1 VLGQEMGNNRDM
13 RLNRILTAV
22 ATVIALTLISGVGL
36 ALPAS
41 AADTRYI
48 TISATGT
55 TTVVPDAVRINATV
69 SVLGT
74 TSKSALSTASATSK
88 AVRSALTANK
98 VATKDIA
105 TQSITVY
112 PEYSYPASG
121 TPTLSGYRATQ
132 SFDITIRS
140 ATTAGAVVDAIVE
153 AGGDNLQVNGVS
165 PFVLDSDKAT
175 ETARTAAVKKAK
187 AKAASYA
194 KLLGVKLGRV
204 IYLDETSTPAAYP
217 IYTAKADSDATVVD
231 LGEQKVSVSV
241 TVRWSIG

>member
-1 VLGQEMGNNRDM
+1 MK
-13 RLNRILTAV
+13 LNRFRSIMVTII
-22 ATVIALTLISGVGL
+22 VITLISGVGL
-36 ALPAS
+36 ARPAN
-41 AADTRYI
+41 AADSRYI
-48 TISATGT
+48 TVSATGT
-55 TTVVPDAVRINATV
+55 ATVVPDAVRINATV

-74 TSKSALSTASATSK
+74 TSKGALSSAGATST
-88 AVRSALTANK
+88 AVRSALTASK
-98 VATKDIA
+98 VATKDVA

-132 SFDITIRS
+132 SFDITIRN
-140 ATTAGAVVDAIVE
+140 ATTAGAVVDALVE

-165 PFVLDSDKAT
+165 PFVLDSDKST

-187 AKAASYA
+187 SKAASYA

-204 IYLDETSTPAAYP
+204 IYLDESSTPTAYP
-217 IYTAKADSDATVVD
+217 IYTATAKADSAATVVD

-241 TVRWSIG
+241 VVRWAIGS

>member
-1 VLGQEMGNNRDM
+1 MRDNRYM
-13 RLNRILTAV
+13 KLNRIRTAV
-22 ATVIALTLISGVGL
+22 AAVIALTLISGVGL

-55 TTVVPDAVRINATV
+55 TMVVPDAVRINAMV
-69 SVLGT
+69 SVFAT
-74 TSKSALSTASATSK
+74 TSKGALGTASKTSSG
-88 AVRSALTANK
+88 VRSALIANK

-121 TPTLSGYRATQ
+121 TQTLSGYRATQ
-132 SFDITIRS
+132 SFDITVRS
-140 ATTAGAVVDAIVE
+140 ATTAGSVVDAIVE

-165 PFVLDSDKAT
+165 PFVVDNDKAT

-187 AKAASYA
+187 ARAASYA

-204 IYLDETSTPAAYP
+204 IYLDETSTPVAYP
-217 IYTAKADSDATVVD
+217 IYSATTKADSAETVVD

>member
-1 VLGQEMGNNRDM
+1 MK
-13 RLNRILTAV
+13 LNRFRSIMV
-22 ATVIALTLISGVGL
+22 TVIAITLISGVGL
-36 ALPAS
+36 ARPAN
-41 AADTRYI
+41 AADSRYI
-48 TISATGT
+48 TVSATGT
-55 TTVVPDAVRINATV
+55 ATVVPDAVRINATV

-74 TSKSALSTASATSK
+74 TSKGALSSAGATSTV
-88 AVRSALTANK
+88 VRSALTANK
-98 VATKDIA
+98 VATKDVA

-140 ATTAGAVVDAIVE
+140 AATAGAVVDAIVD

-204 IYLDETSTPAAYP
+204 IYLDESSTPTANP
-217 IYTAKADSDATVVD
+217 IYTATAKADSAATVVD
-231 LGEQKVSVSV
+231 LGEQKISVSV
-241 TVRWSIG
+241 VVRWAIGS

>member
-1 VLGQEMGNNRDM
+1 MK
-13 RLNRILTAV
+13 LNRFRSIMV
-22 ATVIALTLISGVGL
+22 TVIAITLISGVSQ
-36 ALPAS
+36 ALPAN
-41 AADTRYI
+41 AADSRYI
-48 TISATGT
+48 TVSATGMA
-55 TTVVPDAVRINATV
+55 TVVPDAVRINATV
-69 SVLGT
+69 SLLGT
-74 TSKSALSTASATSK
+74 TSKGALSSAGATST
-88 AVRSALTANK
+88 AVRSALTANN

-121 TPTLSGYRATQ
+121 TPVLSGYRATQ
-132 SFDITIRS
+132 SFDITIRN
-140 ATTAGAVVDAIVE
+140 AATAGAVVDAIVD

-165 PFVLDSDKAT
+165 PFVLDGDKAT

-204 IYLDETSTPAAYP
+204 IYLDESSTPTAYP
-217 IYTAKADSDATVVD
+217 IYTATAKADSAATVVD

-241 TVRWSIG
+241 VVRWAIGS

>member
-1 VLGQEMGNNRDM
+1 MK
-13 RLNRILTAV
+13 LNRIRTGV
-22 ATVIALTLISGVGL
+22 AGVIALILIFEVGL
-36 ALPAS
+36 AIPAS

-55 TTVVPDAVRINATV
+55 TTAVLDAVRINATV
-69 SVLGT
+69 SVLGITSKGTLGTAST
-74 TSKSALSTASATSK
+74 TST

-98 VATKDIA
+98 IATKDIA

-132 SFDITIRS
+132 SFNITIRS
-140 ATTAGAVVDAIVE
+140 ATTAGTVVDAIVE
-153 AGGDNLQVNGVS
+153 AGGDNLQINGVS
-165 PFVLDSDKAT
+165 PFVLDSNKAT
-175 ETARTAAVKKAK
+175 ETARTAAVKKAR

-204 IYLDETSTPAAYP
+204 IYLDETSTPTTYP
-217 IYTAKADSDATVVD
+217 IYSAAAKADSAATVVD

>member
-1 VLGQEMGNNRDM
+1 MGDNRDM
-13 RLNRILTAV
+13 KLNRFRTITAS
-22 ATVIALTLISGVGL
+22 VIALILISGVGL

-48 TISATGT
+48 TISASGT
-55 TTVVPDAVRINATV
+55 TSVVPDAVRINATV

-74 TSKSALSTASATSK
+74 TSKGALSTAGTTST
-88 AVRSALTANK
+88 AVRSALSANK
-98 VATKDIA
+98 VATKDVA

-140 ATTAGAVVDAIVE
+140 TTIAGAVVDAIIE

-165 PFVLDSDKAT
+165 PFVLDNDKAT
-175 ETARTAAVKKAK
+175 EAARTAAVKKAK

-204 IYLDETSTPAAYP
+204 IYLDETPTPAAFP
-217 IYTAKADSDATVVD
+217 IYSASAKADSAETVVD
-231 LGEQKVSVSV
+231 LGEQKVSVAV

>member
-1 VLGQEMGNNRDM
+1 MK
-13 RLNRILTAV
+13 LNRFRSIMV
-22 ATVIALTLISGVGL
+22 TVIAITLISGVSL
-36 ALPAS
+36 APPAN
-41 AADTRYI
+41 AADSRYI
-48 TISATGT
+48 TVSATGT
-55 TTVVPDAVRINATV
+55 ATVVPDAVRINATV

-74 TSKSALSTASATSK
+74 TSKGALSSAGATST
-88 AVRSALTANK
+88 AVRSALTASK
-98 VATKDIA
+98 VATKDVA

-132 SFDITIRS
+132 SFDITIRN

-204 IYLDETSTPAAYP
+204 IYLDESSTPTAYP
-217 IYTAKADSDATVVD
+217 IYTSTAKADSAATVVD

-241 TVRWSIG
+241 VVRWAIGS

>member
-1 VLGQEMGNNRDM
+1 MK
-13 RLNRILTAV
+13 LNRFRSIMV
-22 ATVIALTLISGVGL
+22 TVIAITLISGVSL
-36 ALPAS
+36 APPAN
-41 AADTRYI
+41 AADSRYI
-48 TISATGT
+48 TVSATGT
-55 TTVVPDAVRINATV
+55 ATVVPDAVRINATV

-74 TSKSALSTASATSK
+74 TSKGALSSAGATST

-98 VATKDIA
+98 VATKDVA

-132 SFDITIRS
+132 SFDITLRN
-140 ATTAGAVVDAIVE
+140 AATAGAVVDAIVE

-204 IYLDETSTPAAYP
+204 IYLDESSTPTAYP
-217 IYTAKADSDATVVD
+217 IYTSTAKADSAATVVD

-241 TVRWSIG
+241 VVRWAIGS

>member
-1 VLGQEMGNNRDM
+1 MK
-13 RLNRILTAV
+13 LNRIRTSMA
-22 ATVIALTLISGVGL
+22 AVIALTLILGVGF
-36 ALPAS
+36 AQPAS

-48 TISATGT
+48 TISATGAI
-55 TTVVPDAVRINATV
+55 TVVPDAVRINATI

-74 TSKSALSTASATSK
+74 TSKSALGTAGTMSTAI
-88 AVRSALTANK
+88 RSALTANK

-121 TPTLSGYRATQ
+121 LPTLSGYRATQ
-132 SFDITIRS
+132 SFDIIIRS
-140 ATTAGAVVDAIVE
+140 ATTAGAVVDAVVE

-204 IYLDETSTPAAYP
+204 IYLDETSTPTAYP
-217 IYTAKADSDATVVD
+217 IYSATAKADSAETVVD

>member
-1 VLGQEMGNNRDM
+1 MK
-13 RLNRILTAV
+13 LNRFRSIMV
-22 ATVIALTLISGVGL
+22 TVIAITLISGVGL
-36 ALPAS
+36 ARPAN
-41 AADTRYI
+41 AADSRYI
-48 TISATGT
+48 TVSATGT
-55 TTVVPDAVRINATV
+55 ATVVPDAVRINATV

-74 TSKSALSTASATSK
+74 TSKGALSSAGATSTV
-88 AVRSALTANK
+88 VRSALTANK
-98 VATKDIA
+98 VATKDVA

-140 ATTAGAVVDAIVE
+140 AATAGAVVDAIVD

-204 IYLDETSTPAAYP
+204 IYLDESSTPTAYP
-217 IYTAKADSDATVVD
+217 IYTATAKADSAATVVD
-231 LGEQKVSVSV
+231 LGEQKISVSV
-241 TVRWSIG
+241 VVRWAIGS

>member
-1 VLGQEMGNNRDM
+1 MK
-13 RLNRILTAV
+13 LNRFRSIMVTVTA
-22 ATVIALTLISGVGL
+22 ITLISGVSL
-36 ALPAS
+36 ALPAN
-41 AADTRYI
+41 AADSRYI
-48 TISATGT
+48 TVSATGT
-55 TTVVPDAVRINATV
+55 ATVVPDAVRINATV

-74 TSKSALSTASATSK
+74 TSKGALSSAGITST
-88 AVRSALTANK
+88 AVRYALAANK
-98 VATKDIA
+98 VGTKDIA

-121 TPTLSGYRATQ
+121 APTLSGYRATQ
-132 SFDITIRS
+132 TFDITIRN

-153 AGGDNLQVNGVS
+153 AGSDNLQVNGVS

-204 IYLDETSTPAAYP
+204 IYLDESSTPTAYP
-217 IYTAKADSDATVVD
+217 IYTATAKADSAATVVD

-241 TVRWSIG
+241 VVRWEIGS

>member
-1 VLGQEMGNNRDM
+1 M
-13 RLNRILTAV
+13 RLNRIHKLAG
-22 ATVIALTLISGVGL
+22 LISIFSLTGAVGL
-36 ALPAS
+36 AVPAS

-55 TTVVPDAVRINATV
+55 TTVVPDVVRINATV

-74 TSKSALSTASATSK
+74 TSKGALNTAGTAYT

-98 VATKDIA
+98 VSTKDIA

-165 PFVLDSDKAT
+165 PFVLDNDKAT

-204 IYLDETSTPAAYP
+204 IYLDETSTPVAYP
-217 IYTAKADSDATVVD
+217 NYSATAKADSAETVVD

-241 TVRWSIG
+241 TIRWSIG

>member
-1 VLGQEMGNNRDM
+1 MRDNTDM
-13 RLNRILTAV
+13 KPNRIRTFV
-22 ATVIALTLISGVGL
+22 AAVIALILISGVGL
-36 ALPAS
+36 AIPAS
-41 AADTRYI
+41 AADSRYI

-69 SVLGT
+69 SVLG
-74 TSKSALSTASATSK
+74 ATSK
-88 AVRSALTANK
+88 GALGTASKTSSTVRSVLTANK

-121 TPTLSGYRATQ
+121 TPILSGYRATQ

-153 AGGDNLQVNGVS
+153 SGGDNLQVNGVS

-204 IYLDETSTPAAYP
+204 IYLDETSTPTAYP
-217 IYTAKADSDATVVD
+217 IYSASAKADSDATVVD
-231 LGEQKVSVSV
+231 LGEQQVSASV

>member
-1 VLGQEMGNNRDM
+1 MK
-13 RLNRILTAV
+13 LNRFRSIMV
-22 ATVIALTLISGVGL
+22 TVIAITLISGVSL
-36 ALPAS
+36 APPAN
-41 AADTRYI
+41 AADSRYI
-48 TISATGT
+48 TVSATGT
-55 TTVVPDAVRINATV
+55 ATVVPDAVRINATV

-74 TSKSALSTASATSK
+74 TSKGALSSAGATST
-88 AVRSALTANK
+88 AVRSALAANK
-98 VATKDIA
+98 VATKDVA

-132 SFDITIRS
+132 SFDITIRN
-140 ATTAGAVVDAIVE
+140 AATAGAVVDAIVE

-187 AKAASYA
+187 SKAASYA

-204 IYLDETSTPAAYP
+204 IYLDESSTPTAYP
-217 IYTAKADSDATVVD
+217 IYTATAKADSAATVVD

-241 TVRWSIG
+241 VVRWAIGS

>member
-1 VLGQEMGNNRDM
+1 MSDNKYM
-13 RLNRILTAV
+13 KLNRIRTIAAL
-22 ATVIALTLISGVGL
+22 VIATSLIGGAAL
-36 ALPAS
+36 AIPAS
-41 AADTRYI
+41 AADSRYI

-74 TSKSALSTASATSK
+74 SSKGALSTAGATSN
-88 AVRSALTANK
+88 AVRAALTANK
-98 VATKDIA
+98 VGTKDIA

-132 SFDITIRS
+132 SFDITIRAAS
-140 ATTAGAVVDAIVE
+140 TAGAVVDAIVE

-165 PFVLDSDKAT
+165 PFVLDNNKAT
-175 ETARTAAVKKAK
+175 ETARAYAVGRAK

-194 KLLGVKLGRV
+194 KLLGIKLGRV
-204 IYLDETSTPAAYP
+204 IYLDETSTPSSYP
-217 IYTAKADSDATVVD
+217 IYSTAAKADSAATVVD

-241 TVRWSIG
+241 TVRWAIG

>member
-1 VLGQEMGNNRDM
+1 MK
-13 RLNRILTAV
+13 LNRFRSIMV
-22 ATVIALTLISGVGL
+22 TVMAITLISGVGL
-36 ALPAS
+36 ARPAN
-41 AADTRYI
+41 AADSRYI
-48 TISATGT
+48 TVSATGT
-55 TTVVPDAVRINATV
+55 ATVVPDAVRINATV

-74 TSKSALSTASATSK
+74 TSKGALSSAGATST
-88 AVRSALTANK
+88 AVRSALTASK
-98 VATKDIA
+98 VATKDVA

-132 SFDITIRS
+132 SFDITIRN
-140 ATTAGAVVDAIVE
+140 AATAGAVVDAIVE

-187 AKAASYA
+187 SKAASYA

-204 IYLDETSTPAAYP
+204 IYLDESSTPTAYP
-217 IYTAKADSDATVVD
+217 IYTATAKADSAATVVD

-241 TVRWSIG
+241 VVRWAIGS

>member
-1 VLGQEMGNNRDM
+1 MKLSRFP
-13 RLNRILTAV
+13 IITAV
-22 ATVIALTLISGVGL
+22 TIALTLVSGVGL
-36 ALPAS
+36 AVPAS
-41 AADTRYI
+41 AAGTRYI

-74 TSKSALSTASATSK
+74 TSKGALSTAGTTST
-88 AVRSALTANK
+88 AVRSTLASNK

-140 ATTAGAVVDAIVE
+140 ASTAGVVVDAIVE
-153 AGGDNLQVNGVS
+153 AGGDNLQINGVS
-165 PFVLDSDKAT
+165 PFILASDKAT
-175 ETARTAAVKKAK
+175 EVARTAAVKKAK

-204 IYLDETSTPAAYP
+204 IYLDETSTPNAYP
-217 IYTAKADSDATVVD
+217 IYTATAKADSVETVVY

>member
-1 VLGQEMGNNRDM
+1 MK
-13 RLNRILTAV
+13 LNRFRTSVTA
-22 ATVIALTLISGVGL
+22 VIALTLISGVGL
-36 ALPAS
+36 AGPAS

-55 TTVVPDAVRINATV
+55 TSVVPDAVRINATV

-74 TSKSALSTASATSK
+74 TSKSALNTASTTSS
-88 AVRSALTANK
+88 AVRSALSANK

-112 PEYSYPASG
+112 PEYSYPVSG

-132 SFDITIRS
+132 SFDITIRN
-140 ATTAGAVVDAIVE
+140 ATTSGAVVDAIIGS
-153 AGGDNLQVNGVS
+153 GGDNLQVNGVS

-175 ETARTAAVKKAK
+175 ENARTAAVKKAK

-204 IYLDETSTPAAYP
+204 IYLDEISTPAPYP
-217 IYTAKADSDATVVD
+217 IYSTAAKADSVETVVD

-241 TVRWSIG
+241 TVRWALN

>member
-1 VLGQEMGNNRDM
+1 MELNSFRTFTAAAIVLS
-13 RLNRILTAV
+13 L
-22 ATVIALTLISGVGL
+22 IASIGFSI
-36 ALPAS
+36 PAS

-69 SVLGT
+69 SVIESS
-74 TSKSALSTASATSK
+74 SKMALSTAGATSNAIRK
-88 AVRSALTANK
+88 VLSANK
-98 VATKDIA
+98 VATKDISS
-105 TQSITVY
+105 QSVTVY
-112 PEYSYPASG
+112 PEYSYPSSG

-140 ATTAGAVVDAIVE
+140 ASTAGTVVDSIVE

-165 PFVLDSDKAT
+165 PFILDNNKAT
-175 ETARTAAVKKAK
+175 QIARTDAVSRAK

-204 IYLDETSTPAAYP
+204 IYLDETSTPTAYP
-217 IYTAKADSDATVVD
+217 NYASAAKADSTETVVD

-241 TVRWSIG
+241 TVRWAIS

>member
-1 VLGQEMGNNRDM
+1 MILKLVH
-13 RLNRILTAV
+13 RLIAGFITCCLFSG
-22 ATVIALTLISGVGL
+22 IALTT
-36 ALPAS
+36 PAS

-48 TISATGT
+48 TISATGAT
-55 TTVVPDAVRINATV
+55 SVVPDAVRINAMV

-74 TSKSALSTASATSK
+74 TSKGALSTAGTTSN
-88 AVRSALTANK
+88 AVRTALTAKK
-98 VATKDIA
+98 VSTKDIA

-121 TPTLSGYRATQ
+121 TATLSGYRATQ

-140 ATTAGAVVDAIVE
+140 ATTAGVVVDAIVA

-217 IYTAKADSDATVVD
+217 IYTATAKADSAATVVD

-241 TVRWSIG
+241 TVRWAIG

>member
-1 VLGQEMGNNRDM
+1 MK
-13 RLNRILTAV
+13 LNRFRTAV
-22 ATVIALTLISGVGL
+22 AAVIALTLISGVGL
-36 ALPAS
+36 AVPAS
-41 AADTRYI
+41 AAGTRYI
-48 TISATGT
+48 TISASGT

-69 SVLGT
+69 SVLDT
-74 TSKSALSTASATSK
+74 TSKGALGTASTASK
-88 AVRSALTANK
+88 AMRSALTANK

-153 AGGDNLQVNGVS
+153 AGGDNLQLNGVS
-165 PFVLDSDKAT
+165 PFVLDSDMAT
-175 ETARTAAVKKAK
+175 EIARTAAVRKAK
-187 AKAASYA
+187 SKAASYA

-204 IYLDETSTPAAYP
+204 IYLDETSTPTAYP
-217 IYTAKADSDATVVD
+217 IYSATAKADSAETVID

>member
-1 VLGQEMGNNRDM
+1 M
-13 RLNRILTAV
+13 RLNRIHKLA
-22 ATVIALTLISGVGL
+22 ALITIFSLAGAVGL
-36 ALPAS
+36 AVPAS

-69 SVLGT
+69 SILGT
-74 TSKSALSTASATSK
+74 TSKSALITASAISK
-88 AVRSALTANK
+88 TVRTALTANK

-140 ATTAGAVVDAIVE
+140 ATTAGLLLIQLLKLVE
-153 AGGDNLQVNGVS
+153 ITC
-165 PFVLDSDKAT
+165 K
-175 ETARTAAVKKAK
+175 
-187 AKAASYA
+187 
-194 KLLGVKLGRV
+194 
-204 IYLDETSTPAAYP
+204 
-217 IYTAKADSDATVVD
+217 
-231 LGEQKVSVSV
+231 
-241 TVRWSIG
+241 

>member
-1 VLGQEMGNNRDM
+1 MKFIRFCK
-13 RLNRILTAV
+13 TA
-22 ATVIALTLISGVGL
+22 IALVLISEVGL
-36 ALPAS
+36 AVPAS
-41 AADTRYI
+41 AADIRYI
-48 TISATGT
+48 TITASGT

-69 SVLGT
+69 SVLGI
-74 TSKSALSTASATSK
+74 TSKGALSTAGTTST

-98 VATKDIA
+98 VAAKDTA

-112 PEYSYPASG
+112 PEYSYPTSG

-140 ATTAGAVVDAIVE
+140 ATIAGAVVDAIVE
-153 AGGDNLQVNGVS
+153 AGGGNLQVNGVS
-165 PFVLDSDKAT
+165 PFVLDSDKTT

-204 IYLDETSTPAAYP
+204 IYLEETSIPAAYP
-217 IYTAKADSDATVVD
+217 IYSAAAKADSAETVVD
-231 LGEQKVSVSV
+231 LGEQKVTVSI
-241 TVRWSIG
+241 TVRWAIG

>member
-1 VLGQEMGNNRDM
+1 MK
-13 RLNRILTAV
+13 LNRFRSIMV
-22 ATVIALTLISGVGL
+22 TVIVITLISGVGL
-36 ALPAS
+36 ARPAN
-41 AADTRYI
+41 AADSRYI
-48 TISATGT
+48 TVSATGT
-55 TTVVPDAVRINATV
+55 ATVVPDAVRINATV

-74 TSKSALSTASATSK
+74 TSKGALSSAGATST

-98 VATKDIA
+98 VATKDVA

-132 SFDITIRS
+132 SFDITIRN

-187 AKAASYA
+187 SKAASYA

-204 IYLDETSTPAAYP
+204 IYLDESSTPTAYP
-217 IYTAKADSDATVVD
+217 IYTSTAKADSAATVVD

-241 TVRWSIG
+241 VVRWAIGS

>member
-1 VLGQEMGNNRDM
+1 MK
-13 RLNRILTAV
+13 LNRFRSIMV
-22 ATVIALTLISGVGL
+22 TVIVITLISGVGL
-36 ALPAS
+36 ARPAN
-41 AADTRYI
+41 AADSRYI
-48 TISATGT
+48 TVSATGT
-55 TTVVPDAVRINATV
+55 ATVVPDAVRINATV

-74 TSKSALSTASATSK
+74 TSKGALSSAGATST
-88 AVRSALTANK
+88 AVRSVLTANK
-98 VATKDIA
+98 VATKDVA

-132 SFDITIRS
+132 SFDITIRNE
-140 ATTAGAVVDAIVE
+140 TTAGAVVDAIVE

-194 KLLGVKLGRV
+194 KLLGVKLGRI
-204 IYLDETSTPAAYP
+204 IYLDESSTPTAYP
-217 IYTAKADSDATVVD
+217 IYTSTAKADSAATVVD

-241 TVRWSIG
+241 VVRWAIG

>member
-1 VLGQEMGNNRDM
+1 MK
-13 RLNRILTAV
+13 LNRIRTITAL
-22 ATVIALTLISGVGL
+22 VIAISLIGGAGL

-74 TSKSALSTASATSK
+74 TSKSALATSATTSS
-88 AVRSALTANK
+88 AVRAALTANK

-105 TQSITVY
+105 TQSVTVY
-112 PEYSYPASG
+112 PEYSYPQDG
-121 TPTLSGYRATQ
+121 GKPVLTGYRASQ
-132 SFDITIRS
+132 SFDITIRNAS
-140 ATTAGAVVDAIVE
+140 TAGAVVDAIVE
-153 AGGDNLQVNGVS
+153 AGGDNVQINGVS
-165 PFVLDSDKAT
+165 PFVIDNNKAT
-175 ETARTAAVKKAK
+175 EKARAYAIGRAK

-194 KLLGVKLGRV
+194 KLLGIKLGRV
-204 IYLDETSTPAAYP
+204 IYLDETSTPSSLP
-217 IYTAKADSDATVVD
+217 IYTTAAKADSTVTVVD

-241 TVRWSIG
+241 TVRWAIG